1 MTEKEKALLN
11 NYSLTITQDSYTSIY
26 ASKLNNSKEFDYRKI
41 QVILEFL
48 FFIRDKSIFTIHL
61 LNETSLLFFEYLTQ
75 YSSVKKNDK
84 DDKNEIK
91 EISNNKNLNFDDDD
105 DNDDD
110 TGELKKGYNL
120 IFSEDHKENNEKL
133 FENLLVQ
140 YNENMDLNSALNFIF
155 YNNDMDDYRYELDYL
170 LQNVVFPKLLK
181 DKKLLEA
188 KKEKHSEEY
197 VFLQNEID
205 SVYEQL
211 NDKFKNDPLYDEFI
225 RYFKTDG
232 KMWRNNNNNEGTQQI
247 IKFYEKYVDNFRDF
261 KNISVMK
268 RKIKEYIEQIYSKN
282 STLEMLKIIKEKF
295 KCIEK
300 ELKDSLIPIQE
311 KYQKYY
317 GQWKEKNEKLVVENM
332 N

>member
-11 NYSLTITQDSYTSIY
+11 NYSLTITQDSYTLIY
-26 ASKLNNSKEFDYRKI
+26 ASKLNNSKEIDYRKI

-91 EISNNKNLNFDDDD
+91 EIGTNKNLNFDDDD
-105 DNDDD
+105 DNDDI
-110 TGELKKGYNL
+110 GELKKDYNL

-155 YNNDMDDYRYELDYL
+155 YNNDMDDYRHELDYL

-188 KKEKHSEEY
+188 K
-197 VFLQNEID
+197 
-205 SVYEQL
+205 
-211 NDKFKNDPLYDEFI
+211 
-225 RYFKTDG
+225 RKT
-232 KMWRNNNNNEGTQQI
+232 
-247 IKFYEKYVDNFRDF
+247 
-261 KNISVMK
+261 
-268 RKIKEYIEQIYSKN
+268 
-282 STLEMLKIIKEKF
+282 
-295 KCIEK
+295 
-300 ELKDSLIPIQE
+300 
-311 KYQKYY
+311 
-317 GQWKEKNEKLVVENM
+317 
-332 N
+332 

>member
-26 ASKLNNSKEFDYRKI
+26 ASKLNDSKEIDYRKI

-84 DDKNEIK
+84 DDKSEIK
-91 EISNNKNLNFDDDD
+91 EISTNKNLNFDDDD

-110 TGELKKGYNL
+110 IGELKKDYNL
-120 IFSEDHKENNEKL
+120 IFSENHKENNEKL

-181 DKKLLEA
+181 
-188 KKEKHSEEY
+188 
-197 VFLQNEID
+197 
-205 SVYEQL
+205 
-211 NDKFKNDPLYDEFI
+211 
-225 RYFKTDG
+225 
-232 KMWRNNNNNEGTQQI
+232 
-247 IKFYEKYVDNFRDF
+247 
-261 KNISVMK
+261 
-268 RKIKEYIEQIYSKN
+268 
-282 STLEMLKIIKEKF
+282 
-295 KCIEK
+295 
-300 ELKDSLIPIQE
+300 
-311 KYQKYY
+311 
-317 GQWKEKNEKLVVENM
+317 EKNC
-332 N
+332 